1 MIETRLLRNAIMLAE
16 HRNFARAALALNISQ
31 PTLTRNIQTLENH
44 IGARLFDRKTRTVL
58 PTPVGEELLKHAR
71 LIVRR
76 HWRWKTGCS
85 ITWGWKQARCRL
97 ALACLPPA
105 CWDRLLAGSWSSI
118 QTSE

>member
-1 MIETRLLRNAIMLAE
+1 MIETRLLRNAIMLAK
-16 HRNFARAALALNISQ
+16 HQNFARAALALNISQ

-71 LIVRR
+71 LIVSSTLEMEDGMQ
-76 HWRWKTGCS
+76 HYLG
-85 ITWGWKQARCRL
+85 
-97 ALACLPPA
+97 LACLAPA
-105 CWDRLLAGSWSSI
+105 CQGRQWAGSWNCI